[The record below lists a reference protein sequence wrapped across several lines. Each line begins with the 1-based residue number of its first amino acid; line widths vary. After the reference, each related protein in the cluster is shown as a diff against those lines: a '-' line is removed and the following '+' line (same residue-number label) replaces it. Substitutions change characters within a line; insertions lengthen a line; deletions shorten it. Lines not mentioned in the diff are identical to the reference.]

1 MSERK
6 YQLEQEIIHG
16 TNKGKRSLCGREDV
30 LMTHA
35 EAIHFRDMHTS
46 ERTKTMNRE
55 ECLKIIS
62 EARAKGERPNL
73 SRANLSDAN
82 LRRANLSDADLSDA
96 NLRRANLSDA
106 DLSGA
111 DLSGADLSG
120 ADLSR
125 ASLSGA
131 NLSRADLIGAN
142 LSGAMGADLAL
153 AMASHLPS
161 HGQITGWKKLAG
173 GLIAK
178 LIIPESAKRSHGAS
192 RKCRASSAK
201 VEAIYDS
208 LGGGVI
214 EGVSIRSSD
223 FVYRVGETV
232 EPEEPFCEDR
242 WSECAS
248 GIHFFITRK
257 EAENYEY

>member
-1 MSERK
+1 
-6 YQLEQEIIHG
+6 
-16 TNKGKRSLCGREDV
+16 
-30 LMTHA
+30 
-35 EAIHFRDMHTS
+35 
-46 ERTKTMNRE
+46 MNRE

-111 DLSGADLSG
+111 DLSDADLSDASLSRANLSDADLRRANLSDADLSGANLRRANLSGANLSGADLSRADLRRANLNGANLSGADLSG

-125 ASLSGA
+125 
-131 NLSRADLIGAN
+131 
-142 LSGAMGADLAL
+142 AMGADLAL

-208 LGGGVI
+208 VGGGVI